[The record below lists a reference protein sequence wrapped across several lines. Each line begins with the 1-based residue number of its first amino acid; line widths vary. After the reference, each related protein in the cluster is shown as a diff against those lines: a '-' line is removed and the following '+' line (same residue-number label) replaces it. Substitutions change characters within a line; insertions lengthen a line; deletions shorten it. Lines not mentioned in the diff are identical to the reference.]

1 MRNMDMQ
8 KIKTRFAPS
17 PTGSLHV
24 GGARTALFNYCLARN
39 LGGTFLVRIEDTD
52 RARHDEAAVESIVR
66 DLRWLGIDWD
76 EGIGRDDASEAGPFR
91 QSLRLDIYKKY
102 LQQLIDESKAYY
114 AFDTPDE
121 LEAMREAAQAEK
133 RDFRYPRPE
142 DKKLPTAD
150 DVEKA
155 RDDGRPVVVRLL
167 SPNRDIKIHD
177 EVFGDVV
184 IAADQQDDFIIAK
197 SDGYPTYH
205 LANVVDDALMGI
217 NFVLRGQEFLAQ
229 TWRHVALREALGF
242 EEPKYAHLP
251 LIMDMKG
258 RKLSKR
264 DGDVDVNLFRI
275 AGYLPETMIN
285 FIALLGW
292 NPKGDREKF
301 SLAEMTELFNLSGV
315 GKSNAKFD
323 RDKLLSFNTDAIAA
337 ASDEHLLRC
346 FKDFLNAQPSPTTL
360 PADDDKILAKL
371 LEANKGCRTLADI
384 VAKCGVLFGDN
395 EAFNYD
401 PKSVKKILA
410 KNDGEGYAMLETIGP
425 LLSELEWSAENIE
438 SWMKDFCEKNEVG
451 MGKVAQPLRVAATGT
466 SISPGIGDTL
476 IFLGKDK
483 TLARIDRCLASQ

>member
-1 MRNMDMQ
+1 MDMQ

-66 DLRWLGIDWD
+66 DLQWLGLDWD
-76 EGIGRDDASEAGPFR
+76 EGIGEDDASKAGPFQ

-102 LQQLIDESKAYY
+102 LQQLLDESKAYY
-114 AFDTPDE
+114 AFDTPEE
-121 LEAMREAAQAEK
+121 LEVMREAAQAEK

-155 RDDGRPVVVRLL
+155 RSEGRPVVVRLL
-167 SPNRDIKIHD
+167 APNRDIKIHD
-177 EVFGDVV
+177 EVFGDVT

-197 SDGYPTYH
+197 ADGFPTYH

-217 NFVLRGQEFLAQ
+217 NFILRGQEFLAQ

-242 EEPKYAHLP
+242 GEPKYAHLP

-337 ASDEHLLRC
+337 AGDEHLLRC
-346 FKDFLNAQPSPTTL
+346 FKDFLNAQDTPTTL
-360 PADDDKILAKL
+360 PADNDEILAQL
-371 LEANKGCRTLADI
+371 LAANKGCRTFADI
-384 VAKCGVLFGDN
+384 VAKCGVLFDSDDS
-395 EAFNYD
+395 FDYD
-401 PKSVKKILA
+401 PKSVKKVLK
-410 KNDGEGYAMLETIGP
+410 KNDGEGYEMLETIRP
-425 LLSELEWSAENIE
+425 ILADMEWSTDSIE
-438 SWMKDFCEKNEVG
+438 SWMKGFCEKSEIG
-451 MGKVAQPLRVAATGT
+451 MGNVAQPLRVALTGT

-476 IFLGKDK
+476 VLLGKDK
-483 TLARIDRCLASQ
+483 TLARIDRCIASR

>member
-1 MRNMDMQ
+1 MQ

-24 GGARTALFNYCLARN
+24 GGARTALFNYAIARRF
-39 LGGTFLVRIEDTD
+39 GGTFLVRIEDTD
-52 RARHDEAAVESIVR
+52 RARHDEGAVESILR
-66 DLRWLGIDWD
+66 DLQWLGLDWD
-76 EGIGRDDASEAGPFR
+76 EGIGKDDPSGIGPFR
-91 QSLRLDIYKKY
+91 QSQRLDIYKKY
-102 LQQLIDESKAYY
+102 LQQLLDESKAYY
-114 AFDTPDE
+114 AFDTPEE
-121 LEAMREAAQAEK
+121 LDAMREAAQREK
-133 RDFRYPRPE
+133 RDFRYQRPE
-142 DKKLPTAD
+142 KLPTAD
-150 DVEKA
+150 EA
-155 RDDGRPVVVRLL
+155 ERACTDGRPVVVRLL

-177 EVFGDVV
+177 EIFGDVV
-184 IAADQQDDFIIAK
+184 IGPDQQDDFIIAK
-197 SDGYPTYH
+197 ADGYPTYH

-242 EEPKYAHLP
+242 GEPRYAHLP

-301 SLAEMTELFNLSGV
+301 SLTEMTELFDLSGI

-323 RDKLLSFNTDAIAA
+323 RDKLLAFNTDAIAA

-346 FKDFLNAQPSPTTL
+346 FKDFLNVQPTPTLL
-360 PADDDKILAKL
+360 PADDDEILAQL
-371 LEANKGCRTLADI
+371 LEANKGCRTFADI

-395 EAFNYD
+395 EGFNYD
-401 PKSVKKILA
+401 PKSVEKILA
-410 KNDGEGYAMLETIGP
+410 KNDGEGYAMLETIRP
-425 LLSELEWSAENIE
+425 LLTELEWSKETIE
-438 SWMKDFCEKNEVG
+438 SWMQNFCEQNQVG
-451 MGKVAQPLRVAATGT
+451 MGKVAQPLRVAFTGT

-476 IFLGKDK
+476 VFLGKNK
-483 TLARIDRCLASQ
+483 TITRIDRCIASR